1 MRSSAFIKMQA
12 FFLLLACCRPFLF
25 GKGEVVYT
33 RLQSLYSNNAG
44 GWNIEKVVLSDT
56 ATVVHFSV
64 SFQTLFLDSNG
75 FEHLFE

>member
-1 MRSSAFIKMQA
+1 M
-12 FFLLLACCRPFLF
+12 LPTFLF

-44 GWNIEKVVLSDT
+44 GWKIEKVVLSDT

-64 SFQTLFLDSNG
+64 SNLILGYEWLQALI
-75 FEHLFE
+75 